1 MKINKLLF
9 TFSIVT
15 VENQPEAEACG
26 QWFLMVE
33 LNSIICFN
41 DKIKIGFNLPR
52 QPNCLV

>member
-15 VENQPEAEACG
+15 VENQPEAEAYG
-26 QWFLMVE
+26 QWFHMVE
-33 LNSIICFN
+33 LYSIICFN

>member
-33 LNSIICFN
+33 LYSIICFN